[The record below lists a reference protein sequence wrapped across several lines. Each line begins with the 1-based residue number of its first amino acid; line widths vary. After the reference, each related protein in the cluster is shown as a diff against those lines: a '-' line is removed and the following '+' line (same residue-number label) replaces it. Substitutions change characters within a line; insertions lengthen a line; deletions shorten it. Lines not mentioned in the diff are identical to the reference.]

1 MVIDMIN
8 IASFFDQFSLAEA
21 KALTFPLLLFV
32 VGVFIYTWFIFKF
45 YPFLGKRDVF
55 ELNLQ
60 QYSESFIGGVKIF
73 LSGIFYV
80 LEYVFILPFFAFFW
94 FGVVAVILAMLSKSN
109 VESMLLIAMVL
120 VGSIRMTAYHK
131 EDLSKDL
138 AKILPF
144 ALLGVFLVDVSFF
157 SWQASLET
165 LKQFPSQWKQMAYY
179 LIFIVLL
186 EILLRIVHGFAGLVK
201 KAKSSNIAKPPTAS
215 APTQQ
220 PRPPNI
226 YMQRTQRNYMPRPQN
241 RNNLKSYRQK

>member
-1 MVIDMIN
+1 MVIDLVN

-32 VGVFIYTWFIFKF
+32 VGVFIYVWFIFKF
-45 YPFLGKRDVF
+45 YPFLSKRDIF

-120 VGSIRMTAYHK
+120 VGSIRMTAYYK

-144 ALLGVFLVDVSFF
+144 ALLGVFLVNVSFF
-157 SWQASLET
+157 SWQASVET
-165 LKQFPSQWKQMAYY
+165 LKQFPSQWKQMMYY

-186 EILLRIVHGFAGLVK
+186 EILLRIVYGL
-201 KAKSSNIAKPPTAS
+201 SSLHRKTKQITQAKPLN
-215 APTQQ
+215 APMLKPINTY
-220 PRPPNI
+220 I
-226 YMQRTQRNYMPRPQN
+226 TRPQN
-241 RNNLKSYRQK
+241 RNNLKSLRRDVRPRPPPFR

>member
-109 VESMLLIAMVL
+109 VENMLLIAMVL

-157 SWQASLET
+157 SWQASVET
-165 LKQFPSQWKQMAYY
+165 LKQFPSQWKQMVYY
-179 LIFIVLL
+179 LMFIVLL
-186 EILLRIVHGFAGLVK
+186 EILLRIVYGFVVVVK
-201 KAKSSNIAKPPTAS
+201 KAKSSGINPQTISSSKP
-215 APTQQ
+215 Q
-220 PRPPNI
+220 PRPPNA
-226 YMQRTQRNYMPRPQN
+226 YMQRTQRTYIPRPQN
-241 RNNLKSYRQK
+241 RDNLKSYRQK